1 MCEAL
6 TKIKFI
12 IAARVSDAS
21 SCDASGIGIPELG
34 GPSGPSQREA
44 SPTFEPEYASSVD
57 FLNPPYWVWK
67 YFDHIK
73 DLEFV
78 VAPSGIRNIDFEIL
92 EDGTTVHVWYIWP
105 TAIYKFEELFRKS
118 KDDDGKPINMNHPKV
133 HAFVAHCLDNGVS
146 RNSQPKG
153 QIVIQLPEK
162 VQRLPSSYKIE
173 SVNIDDTN
181 IIQIRF
187 SAQPKSAVI
196 ETADRSIVFN

>member
-1 MCEAL
+1 MSEAL
-6 TKIKFI
+6 TKSKFI

-21 SCDASGIGIPELG
+21 CDASSIGIPELG
-34 GPSGPSQREA
+34 GQSQREA
-44 SPTFEPEYASSVD
+44 SPTFEPEYPSSVD
-57 FLNPPYWVWK
+57 FLNPPFWVWK

-78 VAPSGIRNIDFEIL
+78 CIAVVAPSGIRNVDFEIS
-92 EDGTTVHVWYIWP
+92 EDGMTVYVWYIWP

-118 KDDDGKPINMNHPKV
+118 KGDDGTPLSMNHPKV

-146 RNSQPKG
+146 RHSKPKG

-162 VQRLPSSYKIE
+162 VQRLPNSYKIE

-181 IIQIRF
+181 IIQITF
-187 SAQPKSAVI
+187 SAQPKAAVI